1 MDSKRNN
8 NAQSSADN
16 EQAYQADKTMNVTE
30 AGLLNKQQELKKLED
45 SLTQKE
51 TFIVQREQALKA
63 AKDAIAQKEAELN
76 DKRVQLEEMELQA
89 KNGFPKLFEEKFA
102 SFKKQLEQ
110 RESQC
115 VSELESLESEKEKLR
130 QREVAVQKAE
140 IQRDNGYADARAK
153 LDDELFNLRKEQEKE
168 LESKRASA
176 LTAIEKEL
184 SEERTSRI
192 ASLEREIADGL
203 RVHEAAIQQEK
214 DELEQ
219 KRKALLK
226 DQAELDELKDELEY
240 QKQRLQSSKD
250 RLEEREANLSVEVDA
265 KVVERKQSFENEKS
279 ALNEEIARLR
289 ESIKTSSALISNFE
303 ELKHKLGDEDP
314 AAVLL
319 KLKTYEEEIKKLRE
333 DLATRP
339 TQEMQEAFDRLKSE
353 KSDLQMACERLSEEN
368 VVLRSSARA
377 QSDLEM
383 QVDELTDKNKSLLR
397 RFESVDA
404 DNNRLMAELKRL
416 QSSYEREQD
425 REARIRD
432 IETPYIQ
439 KELPRAVDKVEELQW
454 LDGISKSCL
463 DYGLRFPRRI
473 LHAFHTALKTSEWS
487 PMTVLAGVSG
497 TGKSELPRLYSHFG
511 GINFLSLSVQ
521 PNWDS
526 QESMLGFFNS
536 IDNKFDAQPVL
547 RLLAQSQKAQ
557 ADDYPG
563 LEDVM
568 SLILMDEMNLAHV
581 ELYFAEFLSK
591 LELRRGRKGNEVPC
605 LEVKLGAG
613 IKQYDLPL
621 GRNVLWA
628 GTMNQDETT
637 KSLSD
642 KVLDRGIVINFP
654 RPATLERRRQLKPLG
669 DQAPLLSRKL
679 WESWWCRESKF
690 NDDQILPFKGFIEDM
705 NTSLSKVG
713 RALGHRVWQSIEY
726 YMANYPDVLEA
737 QRNNDD
743 ASLGKAMKVAF
754 EDQLVQKVMPKLRGI
769 ETRGKSKLD
778 CLDKIRTQLVNDD
791 YNIVEDFDLACEF
804 GYGQFIWNSAN
815 YLKDDAF
822 LNESNNNDSRESIVA
837 SPEQSN
843 FHSSSKVGDS
853 LIPSELKRFASDN
866 QKKLWQ
872 LTTNE
877 IMRAM
882 SCDAKEAKSLK
893 DLCNTT
899 KES

>member
-8 NAQSSADN
+8 NAQFTADN
-16 EQAYQADKTMNVTE
+16 EKEDQTYKTMNITE
-30 AGLLNKQQELKKLED
+30 ACLLNKQQELKEFEY

-51 TFIVQREQALKA
+51 SVIAQKEQALKA
-63 AKDAIAQKEAELN
+63 AKDAIAKNEAELN
-76 DKRVQLEEMELQA
+76 DKRVQLEEMERQA
-89 KNGFPKLFEEKFA
+89 KNGFPQLFEEKFA
-102 SFKKQLEQ
+102 AFKKQLDQ
-110 RESQC
+110 REAKC
-115 VSELESLESEKEKLR
+115 VVELESLESEKEKLR

-168 LESKRASA
+168 LESKRANA

-192 ASLEREIADGL
+192 ASLEKEIADRL
-203 RVHEAAIQQEK
+203 KVHETAIQQEK

-219 KRKALLK
+219 KRKTLLK
-226 DQAELDELKDELEY
+226 DQAALDDLKDELEY

-250 RLEEREANLSVEVDA
+250 RLEEREANLNLEVDA
-265 KVVERKQSFENEKS
+265 KVAERKQSFENEKS
-279 ALNEEIARLR
+279 ALNDEIARLR

-303 ELKHKLGDEDP
+303 ELKHKLGEEDP

-319 KLKTYEEEIKKLRE
+319 KLKTYEEEIKKLRD

-339 TQEMQEAFDRLKSE
+339 TQEMQGAFDRLKSE
-353 KSDLQMACERLSEEN
+353 QSELQLACERLSEEN
-368 VVLRSSARA
+368 EALRSSARA

-404 DNNRLMAELKRL
+404 DNNRLIEELKRL

-439 KELPRAVDKVEELQW
+439 RNLPRAQEQISEIQW
-454 LDGISKSCL
+454 LDRIRTSCTN
-463 DYGLRFPRRI
+463 YGLRFPRRI
-473 LHAFHTALKTSEWS
+473 LYAFHTALKTAEWS
-487 PMTVLAGVSG
+487 PMTVLSGVSG

-536 IDNKFDAQPVL
+536 IDNKFDSQPVL
-547 RLLAQSQKAQ
+547 RLLAQSQKARV
-557 ADDYPG
+557 DDYPG

-613 IKQYDLPL
+613 LQQYDLPL

-642 KVLDRGIVINFP
+642 KVLDRGIIINFP
-654 RPATLERRRQLKPLG
+654 RPTTLERRRQLKPLSE
-669 DQAPLLSRKL
+669 QAPLLSRKL

-791 YNIVEDFDLACEF
+791 YNLVEDFDLACEF

-815 YLKDDAF
+815 YLKDDADE
-822 LNESNNNDSRESIVA
+822 LVQGKETYLEPAAKNVESNNFSKSVSNETPQRLIDFAYAQSKELWMLSSRE
-837 SPEQSN
+837 
-843 FHSSSKVGDS
+843 
-853 LIPSELKRFASDN
+853 
-866 QKKLWQ
+866 
-872 LTTNE
+872 
-877 IMRAM
+877 IMDAIG
-882 SCDAKEAKSLK
+882 CNAKEAKSLK
-893 DLCNTT
+893 ELCNQT